1 MLRQGLLRV
10 LPPENV
16 AENRALRNA
25 TALREELRFNPRQQT
40 HLLVQHIAEP
50 GMERTLEPTHAV
62 VVDVRGD
69 DGGQGIAVNYTRLQ
83 MLRVENSGVVD
94 PGLVVVEIGA
104 VLGGLG
110 ETEGVVDVDEDVL
123 HGHRVR
129 PLSEQVLVH
138 DAGEQAVLRVTASPR
153 AHEEGVRRHGGAV
166 LVVEA

>member
-62 VVDVRGD
+62 VVDVSGD
-69 DGGQGIAVNYTRLQ
+69 AVNYTRLQ